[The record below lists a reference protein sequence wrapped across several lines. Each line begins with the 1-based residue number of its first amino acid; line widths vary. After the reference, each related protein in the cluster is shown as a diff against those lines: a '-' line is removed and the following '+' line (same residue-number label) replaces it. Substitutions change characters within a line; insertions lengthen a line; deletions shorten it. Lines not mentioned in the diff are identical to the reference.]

1 MSLYKIAVVG
11 DKDSILGFKAV
22 GVQTF
27 PVTGPEQA
35 EQVLRR
41 LARERYGV
49 VFLTEPLAGPLQ
61 ELLQEL
67 NTRLLPSVVL
77 IPNNAGS
84 TGFAMS
90 QIKRNVEKAV
100 GADILFGKEGE

>member
-22 GVQTF
+22 GVQAY
-27 PVTGPEQA
+27 PVTGSEQA
-35 EQVLRR
+35 ARVLRR
-41 LARERYGV
+41 LARERFGV
-49 VFLTEPLAGPLQ
+49 IFLTEHLAEPLRD
-61 ELLQEL
+61 LLAEL
-67 NTRLLPSVVL
+67 NTRVLPAVVL

-84 TGFAMS
+84 TGYAMA

-100 GADILFGKEGE
+100 GADILFGKEGD